1 MVLLH
6 LFYKEKYDFFVINIE
21 HGIRGESSIS
31 DSEFVKKYCAQHNIE
46 CRSYVVDTLKC
57 AEEKKYT
64 VEEAARELRY
74 DIFDKCLLDSCDL
87 IALGHHLD
95 DQVETILMRI
105 LRGTGVEGVCGMLS
119 GRNGYIRPL
128 LNIGRQE
135 IDKYVL
141 ENNIQYVEDETNKDV
156 KYRRNDIREFVT
168 NINTKYPEFNKGIA
182 RLAKNALEWKEFV
195 YSKLNKQIV
204 KNNRVYIKLNV
215 SNLETKLYFKKAVEY
230 FGVIQDIEDRHY
242 ELLIN
247 LKYTKEPGTTLD
259 MPYGIKVMK
268 GEEDLI
274 VFKEEE
280 YEEKYIGVGEYR
292 NTLVLNSK
300 IFKKNG
306 EYLDGDKIASDAVFR
321 NRHNG
326 DRFIKTNGH
335 EVMLADYLTDLKI
348 KREDRNSEIT
358 VLAYGSRIL
367 AVVGY
372 TVSKEVAVTDNT
384 KNIVRIIKK
393 ER

>member
-1 MVLLH
+1 M
-6 LFYKEKYDFFVINIE
+6 INIE

-31 DSEFVKKYCAQHNIE
+31 DSEFVKKYCTEHNIE

-74 DIFDKCLLDSCDL
+74 DIFDKCLLDNCDF

-128 LNIGRQE
+128 LNIDRQE

-168 NINTKYPEFNKGIA
+168 NINNKYPEFNKGIA

-321 NRHNG
+321 HRHNG
-326 DRFIKTNGH
+326 DRFTKTNGH

-348 KREDRNSEIT
+348 KREDRSSEIT
-358 VLAYGSRIL
+358 VLACGSKIL